1 VRRPLLLPTAPW
13 LGTNRHGLGTPA
25 SQTRARSAG
34 IVNAEGGGTT
44 SPTLGGGY
52 RLMARIGA
60 SPGDTA

>member
-1 VRRPLLLPTAPW
+1 MRLPLLLLAAPG
-13 LGTNRHGLGTPA
+13 LGTNRHGLGMPA

-52 RLMARIGA
+52 HVMARIGA
-60 SPGDTA
+60 SPGDMA

>member
-1 VRRPLLLPTAPW
+1 MSRPLLLLGAPG

-25 SQTRARSAG
+25 TQTRARSAG

-52 RLMARIGA
+52 RVMARSGA
-60 SPGDTA
+60 FPGDTA

>member
-1 VRRPLLLPTAPW
+1 VSRTLLLLAAPW
-13 LGTNRHGLGTPA
+13 LGTKRHGLGTPA

-52 RLMARIGA
+52 RVIFRIGA

>member
-1 VRRPLLLPTAPW
+1 MRLPLLLLAAPG
-13 LGTNRHGLGTPA
+13 LGTNRHGLGMPA

-52 RLMARIGA
+52 HVMPRIGA
-60 SPGDTA
+60 SPGDMA